1 MDPFLHAFN
10 EMLTTTY
17 RSICK
22 VEELMLRKLSSGE
35 LSLHEMHM
43 LESIGKHKGEDVTIT
58 DLAQDLDITPPS
70 VTAMVKRLEHKGF
83 ITKSR
88 SGVDA
93 QDVGCVVCAT
103 SSGTYAM
110 PSMACQVH
118 HALGLAQNIPV
129 MDVGAAC
136 AGFLYAVETAR
147 CLMLGGAGRYALV
160 VGSEQMS
167 RVLDMT
173 DRATCVL
180 FGDGA
185 GAALFALDE
194 AAEYASVFGTTGDMA
209 IRCGGVSRTHMTMDG
224 QAVFRFAVATIPRC
238 VNGLLEKTGL
248 TMEQLDWVVCHQANE
263 RILDASA
270 RRLGCGPEKLF
281 KNLDRY
287 ANTSAAS
294 IPIALDEMREQGL
307 LPAGRRMA
315 LVGFGGGLTWAGL
328 LMRS

>member
-1 MDPFLHAFN
+1 MSGLRLLGTGRALPSRLVTNDDMSA
-10 EMLTTTY
+10 
-17 RSICK
+17 I
-22 VEELMLRKLSSGE
+22 VETSDEWIASRTGIRQRYFCAEGE
-35 LSLHEMHM
+35 SAE
-43 LESIGKHKGEDVTIT
+43 T
-58 DLAQDLDITPPS
+58 LAVQAAERALAD
-70 VTAMVKRLEHKGF
+70 A
-83 ITKSR
+83 
-88 SGVDA
+88 GVA
-93 QDVGCVVCAT
+93 KEEIGCVVCAT
-103 SSGTYAM
+103 SSATYAM

-118 HALGLAQNIPV
+118 HTLGLAQNIPV
-129 MDVGAAC
+129 MDAGAAC
-136 AGFLYAVETAR
+136 AGFLYAVEMAR

-173 DRATCVL
+173 DRTTCVL

-185 GAALFALDE
+185 GAAVLALDE
-194 AAEYASVFGTTGDMA
+194 AAEYASVFGTTGEMA
-209 IRCGGVSRTHMTMDG
+209 IRSGGVSHTCMTMDG

-238 VNGLLEKTGL
+238 VRELLDKTGL

-270 RRLGCGPEKLF
+270 RRLGCAPEKLF

-307 LPAGRRMA
+307 LAAGQRMA

-328 LMRS
+328 MMRS

>member
-1 MDPFLHAFN
+1 MSGLRLLGTGRVLPSRPITNDDMSA
-10 EMLTTTY
+10 
-17 RSICK
+17 I
-22 VEELMLRKLSSGE
+22 VETSDEWIASRTGIRQRYFCAEGE
-35 LSLHEMHM
+35 TAEA
-43 LESIGKHKGEDVTIT
+43 
-58 DLAQDLDITPPS
+58 LA
-70 VTAMVKRLEHKGF
+70 TAAARQALA
-83 ITKSR
+83 R

-307 LPAGRRMA
+307 LAAGRRMA

>member
-1 MDPFLHAFN
+1 MSGLRLLGTGRALPSRLVTNDDMSA
-10 EMLTTTY
+10 
-17 RSICK
+17 I
-22 VEELMLRKLSSGE
+22 VETSDEWIASRTGIRQRYFCAEGE
-35 LSLHEMHM
+35 TAE
-43 LESIGKHKGEDVTIT
+43 T
-58 DLAQDLDITPPS
+58 LAVQAAERAL
-70 VTAMVKRLEHKGF
+70 A
-83 ITKSR
+83 
-88 SGVDA
+88 DA
-93 QDVGCVVCAT
+93 GIAKEEIGCVVCAT
-103 SSGTYAM
+103 SSATYAM

-129 MDVGAAC
+129 MDAGAAC
-136 AGFLYAVETAR
+136 AGFLYAVEMAR

-270 RRLGCGPEKLF
+270 RRLGCAPEKLF

-328 LMRS
+328 MMRS

>member
-1 MDPFLHAFN
+1 MSGLRLLGTGRALPSRLVTNDDMSA
-10 EMLTTTY
+10 
-17 RSICK
+17 I
-22 VEELMLRKLSSGE
+22 VETSDEWIASRTGIRQRYFCAEGE
-35 LSLHEMHM
+35 SAE
-43 LESIGKHKGEDVTIT
+43 T
-58 DLAQDLDITPPS
+58 LAVQAAERALAD
-70 VTAMVKRLEHKGF
+70 A
-83 ITKSR
+83 
-88 SGVDA
+88 GVA
-93 QDVGCVVCAT
+93 KEEIGCVVCAT
-103 SSGTYAM
+103 SSATYAM

-118 HALGLAQNIPV
+118 HTLGLAQNIPV
-129 MDVGAAC
+129 MDAGAAC
-136 AGFLYAVETAR
+136 AGFLYAVEMAR

-173 DRATCVL
+173 DRTTCVL

-185 GAALFALDE
+185 GAAVLALDE

-209 IRCGGVSRTHMTMDG
+209 IRSGGVSHTYMTMDG

-238 VNGLLEKTGL
+238 VRELLDKTGL

-270 RRLGCGPEKLF
+270 RRLGCAPEKLF

-307 LPAGRRMA
+307 LAAGQRMA

-328 LMRS
+328 MMRS

>member
-1 MDPFLHAFN
+1 MSGLRLLGTGRVLPSRPITNDDMSA
-10 EMLTTTY
+10 
-17 RSICK
+17 I
-22 VEELMLRKLSSGE
+22 VETSDEWIASRTGIRQRYFCAEGE
-35 LSLHEMHM
+35 TAE
-43 LESIGKHKGEDVTIT
+43 T
-58 DLAQDLDITPPS
+58 LAIAAARQAL
-70 VTAMVKRLEHKGF
+70 A
-83 ITKSR
+83 R

-167 RVLDMT
+167 RMLDMT

>member
-1 MDPFLHAFN
+1 MSGLRLLGTGRALPSRLVTNDDMSA
-10 EMLTTTY
+10 
-17 RSICK
+17 I
-22 VEELMLRKLSSGE
+22 VETSDEWIATRTGIRQRYFCAEGE
-35 LSLHEMHM
+35 SAETLAAQAAERALAKAG
-43 LESIGKHKGEDVTIT
+43 IAREDI
-58 DLAQDLDITPPS
+58 
-70 VTAMVKRLEHKGF
+70 
-83 ITKSR
+83 
-88 SGVDA
+88 
-93 QDVGCVVCAT
+93 GCVVCAT
-103 SSGTYAM
+103 SSATYAM

-129 MDVGAAC
+129 MDAGAAC
-136 AGFLYAVETAR
+136 AGFLYAVEMAR

-173 DRATCVL
+173 DRTTCVL

-185 GAALFALDE
+185 GAAVFALDE

-209 IRCGGVSRTHMTMDG
+209 IRSGGVSHTCMTMDG

-238 VNGLLEKTGL
+238 VRELLGKTGL
-248 TMEQLDWVVCHQANE
+248 SMEQLDWVVCHQANE

-270 RRLGCGPEKLF
+270 RRLGCAPEKLF

-307 LPAGRRMA
+307 LAAGQRMA

-328 LMRS
+328 MMRS

>member
-1 MDPFLHAFN
+1 MSGLRLLGTGRALPSRPVTNDDMIA
-10 EMLTTTY
+10 
-17 RSICK
+17 I
-22 VEELMLRKLSSGE
+22 VETSDEWIASRTGIRQRYFCAEGE
-35 LSLHEMHM
+35 TAE
-43 LESIGKHKGEDVTIT
+43 T
-58 DLAQDLDITPPS
+58 LAIAAARQAL
-70 VTAMVKRLEHKGF
+70 A
-83 ITKSR
+83 R

>member
-1 MDPFLHAFN
+1 MSGLRLLGTGRALPSRLVTNDDMSA
-10 EMLTTTY
+10 
-17 RSICK
+17 I
-22 VEELMLRKLSSGE
+22 VETSDEWIASRTGIRQRYFCAEGE
-35 LSLHEMHM
+35 SAE
-43 LESIGKHKGEDVTIT
+43 T
-58 DLAQDLDITPPS
+58 LAVQAAERALAD
-70 VTAMVKRLEHKGF
+70 A
-83 ITKSR
+83 
-88 SGVDA
+88 GVA
-93 QDVGCVVCAT
+93 KEEIGCVVCAT
-103 SSGTYAM
+103 SSATYAM

-129 MDVGAAC
+129 MDAGAAC
-136 AGFLYAVETAR
+136 AGFLYAVEMAR

-173 DRATCVL
+173 DRTTCVL

-185 GAALFALDE
+185 GAAVLALDE

-209 IRCGGVSRTHMTMDG
+209 IRSGGVSHTCMTMDG

-238 VNGLLEKTGL
+238 VRELLDKTGL

-270 RRLGCGPEKLF
+270 RRLGCAPEKLF

-307 LPAGRRMA
+307 LAAGQRMA

-328 LMRS
+328 MMRS

>member
-1 MDPFLHAFN
+1 MSGLRLLGTGRALPSRLVTNDDMSA
-10 EMLTTTY
+10 
-17 RSICK
+17 I
-22 VEELMLRKLSSGE
+22 VETSDEWIASRTGIRQRYFCAEGE
-35 LSLHEMHM
+35 SAE
-43 LESIGKHKGEDVTIT
+43 T
-58 DLAQDLDITPPS
+58 LAIAAAERALASAGI
-70 VTAMVKRLEHKGF
+70 AKEE
-83 ITKSR
+83 I
-88 SGVDA
+88 
-93 QDVGCVVCAT
+93 GCVVCAT
-103 SSGTYAM
+103 SSATYAM

-118 HALGLAQNIPV
+118 HALGLSQNIPV
-129 MDVGAAC
+129 MDAGAAC
-136 AGFLYAVETAR
+136 AGFLYAVEMAR
-147 CLMLGGAGRYALV
+147 CLMLGGAGRHALV
-160 VGSEQMS
+160 IGSEQMS

-173 DRATCVL
+173 DRSTCVL

-185 GAALFALDE
+185 GAAVLALDE
-194 AAEYASVFGTTGDMA
+194 QAEYASVFGTMGDMA
-209 IRCGGVSRTHMTMDG
+209 IRSGGVSHTCMTMDG

-238 VNGLLEKTGL
+238 VRELLDKTGL

-270 RRLGCGPEKLF
+270 RRLGCAPEKLF

-307 LPAGRRMA
+307 LAAGRRMA

>member
-1 MDPFLHAFN
+1 MSGLRLLGTGRALPSRLVTNDDMSA
-10 EMLTTTY
+10 
-17 RSICK
+17 I
-22 VEELMLRKLSSGE
+22 VETSDEWIASRTGIRQRYFCAEGE
-35 LSLHEMHM
+35 SAE
-43 LESIGKHKGEDVTIT
+43 T
-58 DLAQDLDITPPS
+58 LAVQAAERALDD
-70 VTAMVKRLEHKGF
+70 A
-83 ITKSR
+83 
-88 SGVDA
+88 GVA
-93 QDVGCVVCAT
+93 KEEIGCVVCAT
-103 SSGTYAM
+103 SSATYAM

-129 MDVGAAC
+129 MDAGAAC
-136 AGFLYAVETAR
+136 AGFLYAVEMAR

-173 DRATCVL
+173 DRTTCVL

-185 GAALFALDE
+185 GAAVLALDE

-209 IRCGGVSRTHMTMDG
+209 IRSGGVSHTCMTMDG

-238 VNGLLEKTGL
+238 VRELLDKTGL
-248 TMEQLDWVVCHQANE
+248 TMQQLDWVVCHQANE
-263 RILDASA
+263 RIFDASA
-270 RRLGCGPEKLF
+270 RRLGCAPEKLF

-307 LPAGRRMA
+307 LAAGQRMA

-328 LMRS
+328 MMRS

>member
-1 MDPFLHAFN
+1 MSGLRLLGTGRALPSRPVTNDDMSA
-10 EMLTTTY
+10 
-17 RSICK
+17 I
-22 VEELMLRKLSSGE
+22 VETSDEWIASRTGIRQRYFCAEGE
-35 LSLHEMHM
+35 TAE
-43 LESIGKHKGEDVTIT
+43 T
-58 DLAQDLDITPPS
+58 LAIAAARQAL
-70 VTAMVKRLEHKGF
+70 A
-83 ITKSR
+83 R

>member
-1 MDPFLHAFN
+1 MSGLRLLGTGRALPSRLVTNDDMSA
-10 EMLTTTY
+10 
-17 RSICK
+17 I
-22 VEELMLRKLSSGE
+22 VETSDEWIASRTGIRQRYFCAEGE
-35 LSLHEMHM
+35 SAE
-43 LESIGKHKGEDVTIT
+43 T
-58 DLAQDLDITPPS
+58 LAVQAAERALAD
-70 VTAMVKRLEHKGF
+70 A
-83 ITKSR
+83 
-88 SGVDA
+88 GVA
-93 QDVGCVVCAT
+93 KEEIGCVVCAT
-103 SSGTYAM
+103 SSATYAM

-129 MDVGAAC
+129 MDAGAAC
-136 AGFLYAVETAR
+136 AGFLYAVEMAR

-173 DRATCVL
+173 DRSTCVL

-185 GAALFALDE
+185 GAAVLALDE
-194 AAEYASVFGTTGDMA
+194 QAEYASVFGTTGDMA
-209 IRCGGVSRTHMTMDG
+209 IRSGGVSHTCMTMDG

-238 VNGLLEKTGL
+238 VRELLDKAGL

-270 RRLGCGPEKLF
+270 RRLGCAPEKLF

-307 LPAGRRMA
+307 LGAGQRVAM
-315 LVGFGGGLTWAGL
+315 VGFGGGLTWAGL
-328 LMRS
+328 MMRS

>member
-1 MDPFLHAFN
+1 MSGLRLLGTGRELPSRPITNDDMSA
-10 EMLTTTY
+10 
-17 RSICK
+17 I
-22 VEELMLRKLSSGE
+22 VETSDEWIASRTGIRQRYFCAEGE
-35 LSLHEMHM
+35 TAE
-43 LESIGKHKGEDVTIT
+43 T
-58 DLAQDLDITPPS
+58 LAIAAARQAL
-70 VTAMVKRLEHKGF
+70 A
-83 ITKSR
+83 R

-167 RVLDMT
+167 RMLDMT

>member
-1 MDPFLHAFN
+1 MSGLRLLGTGRALPSRLVTNDDMSA
-10 EMLTTTY
+10 
-17 RSICK
+17 I
-22 VEELMLRKLSSGE
+22 VETSDEWIATRTGIRQRYFCAEGE
-35 LSLHEMHM
+35 SAETLAIDAARLA
-43 LESIGKHKGEDVTIT
+43 LE
-58 DLAQDLDITPPS
+58 
-70 VTAMVKRLEHKGF
+70 
-83 ITKSR
+83 R
-88 SGVDA
+88 SGVAKEDI
-93 QDVGCVVCAT
+93 GCVVCAT
-103 SSGTYAM
+103 STATCAM

-129 MDVGAAC
+129 MDAGAAC
-136 AGFLYAVETAR
+136 AGFLYAVEMAR
-147 CLMLGGAGRYALV
+147 CLMLGGAGRYSLV
-160 VGSEQMS
+160 IGSEQMS

-173 DRATCVL
+173 DRTTCVL

-185 GAALFALDE
+185 GAAVFALDE
-194 AAEYASVFGTTGDMA
+194 EAEYASVFGTAGDMA
-209 IRCGGVSRTHMTMDG
+209 IRCGGVSRTLMTMDG

-238 VNGLLEKTGL
+238 VRELLDKTGL

-270 RRLGCGPEKLF
+270 RRLGCAPEKLF

-307 LPAGRRMA
+307 LAAGQRMA

-328 LMRS
+328 MMRS

>member
-1 MDPFLHAFN
+1 MSGLRLLGTGRVLPSRPITNDDMSA
-10 EMLTTTY
+10 
-17 RSICK
+17 I
-22 VEELMLRKLSSGE
+22 VETSDEWIASRTGIRQRYFCAEGE
-35 LSLHEMHM
+35 TAE
-43 LESIGKHKGEDVTIT
+43 T
-58 DLAQDLDITPPS
+58 LAIAAARQAL
-70 VTAMVKRLEHKGF
+70 A
-83 ITKSR
+83 R

>member
-1 MDPFLHAFN
+1 MSGLRLLGTGRALPSRPVTNDDMSA
-10 EMLTTTY
+10 
-17 RSICK
+17 I
-22 VEELMLRKLSSGE
+22 VETSDEWIASRTGIRQRYFCAEGE
-35 LSLHEMHM
+35 TAE
-43 LESIGKHKGEDVTIT
+43 T
-58 DLAQDLDITPPS
+58 LAIAAARQAL
-70 VTAMVKRLEHKGF
+70 A
-83 ITKSR
+83 R

-136 AGFLYAVETAR
+136 AGFLHAVETAR

-160 VGSEQMS
+160 VCSEQMS

>member
-1 MDPFLHAFN
+1 M
-10 EMLTTTY
+10 
-17 RSICK
+17 SG
-22 VEELMLRKLSSGE
+22 LRLLGTGRALSSRPVTNDDMSAIVETSDEWIASRTGIRQRYFCAEGE
-35 LSLHEMHM
+35 TAE
-43 LESIGKHKGEDVTIT
+43 T
-58 DLAQDLDITPPS
+58 LAIAAARQAL
-70 VTAMVKRLEHKGF
+70 A
-83 ITKSR
+83 R

>member
-1 MDPFLHAFN
+1 MSGLRLLGTGRALPSRPVTNDDMSA
-10 EMLTTTY
+10 
-17 RSICK
+17 I
-22 VEELMLRKLSSGE
+22 VETSDEWIASRTGIRQRYFCAEGE
-35 LSLHEMHM
+35 TAE
-43 LESIGKHKGEDVTIT
+43 T
-58 DLAQDLDITPPS
+58 LAIAAARQAL
-70 VTAMVKRLEHKGF
+70 A
-83 ITKSR
+83 R
-88 SGVDA
+88 SGVAA